1 MEFQKSRRLSLC
13 FSILPRT
20 LGLAKGFHMP
30 RLLHLISL
38 LFGVTSSPLFHKR
51 NQNSERLHTVPK
63 SIDVGMVL
71 LMFDS

>member
-1 MEFQKSRRLSLC
+1 M
-13 FSILPRT
+13 
-20 LGLAKGFHMP
+20 LAKGFHMP

-38 LFGVTSSPLFHKR
+38 LFGVTSTALFQER
-51 NQNSERLHTVPK
+51 NQNSERLHNVPK